1 MFVRLCSLFP
11 AFQSVSGE
19 QRLNSVVRAFSGG
32 VGCDSLSDMRLPSVD
47 PTKPPPG
54 PFGQDFWRSPLRG
67 PWLTAVLGLVLL
79 VGLPIVIVTGLLSND
94 AYQPG
99 LGANALRR
107 DISGP
112 FDFYLF
118 GWPTQPSW
126 LYALTQGLHV
136 SIGLALVPVLL
147 AKLWSVIPRLFE
159 WPPIRDP
166 AHVLERLSLALLVG
180 SALFEFV
187 TGIINIQY
195 WYAFNFSFTQ
205 AHYYGAWM
213 FIGAFL
219 AHIALK
225 FKTMRRSLTSRA
237 EVLEAVE
244 AETASLKSHAGASL
258 TARSP
263 SPATMSRRALL
274 GTVGVGSVLLLIQ
287 SAGQSVGGPFRALA
301 FLLPRGRTRPGL
313 LGFPV
318 NKTALA
324 AGISAPSVGT
334 SWRLHLAGEQTV
346 SLSREQLLGLPQHTY
361 DLPIACVEG
370 WSTTQRWSGV
380 RLRDLASLC
389 AIQGPATVTTQSL
402 ERGIFGHATLGH
414 EQVADDRS
422 LLALCVNG
430 LDLSFDHGY
439 PARVICPAVPGVHC
453 TKWVS
458 EMTFHSVTG

>member
-1 MFVRLCSLFP
+1 
-11 AFQSVSGE
+11 
-19 QRLNSVVRAFSGG
+19 
-32 VGCDSLSDMRLPSVD
+32 MRLLHVD
-47 PTKPPPG
+47 PLKPPPG
-54 PFGQDFWRSPLRG
+54 PFREDFWRSPLRG

-79 VGLPIVIVTGLLSND
+79 IGLPIVIVTGLLSND

-99 LGANALRR
+99 LGANALGR
-107 DISGP
+107 DIGGP
-112 FDFYLF
+112 LDVYLF
-118 GWPTQPSW
+118 GWPTHPSW

-166 AHVLERLSLALLVG
+166 AHALERLSLALLVG

-195 WYAFNFSFTQ
+195 WYAFKFFFTQ
-205 AHYYGAWM
+205 AHYYGAWV

-219 AHIALK
+219 AHVTLK
-225 FKTMRRSLTSRA
+225 FGTMRRSLTSRA

-244 AETASLKSHAGASL
+244 AEAVNVESGPRAPSL

-263 SPATMSRRALL
+263 APATMSRRALL
-274 GTVGVGSVLLLIQ
+274 GTVGAGSVLLLIQ
-287 SAGQSVGGPFRALA
+287 GAAQSVGGPFRALA
-301 FLLPRGRTRPGL
+301 FLLPRGRTRPGP

-324 AGISAPSVGT
+324 AGISAPSVGA
-334 SWRLHLAGEQTV
+334 SWRLQLAGVRTV
-346 SLSREQLLGLPQHTY
+346 SLSREQLLALPQHTY
-361 DLPIACVEG
+361 ALPIACVEG

-389 AIQGPATVTTQSL
+389 AVPEPATVTTQSL
-402 ERGIFGHATLGH
+402 EHGIFGHATLGH
-414 EQVADDRS
+414 EQVADERS
-422 LLALCVNG
+422 LLALRVNG
-430 LDLSFDHGY
+430 LDLSLDHGY
-439 PARVICPAVPGVHC
+439 PARVISPAVPGVHC

-458 EMTFHSVTG
+458 QMTFHSAE